1 MPFLAQ
7 EHIPVPAKDILS
19 WMCDNPTFDINKPVF
34 INAADQSQSISAA
47 QAWALIRKLVAGFRR
62 AGFQAGDCVC
72 LHSFNNIYYPIVV
85 LGIIGAGGIFTGTNP
100 SYTSFELKH
109 HVKSSKACFIVSEPE
124 IVGTISDVARELRIP
139 KSHILILDTANQPLP
154 IGFASWKT
162 LLNHGEQEWV
172 RFDNLET
179 SKNTTAMLLFSS
191 GTTGL
196 PKPAMLSHYNLVAQH
211 TTVFEHRP
219 RPYELSRLV
228 TLPMFHAATAPST
241 HTSALRSGHAN
252 YIMRRFEVDTFLEN
266 IEKYKITDL
275 LLVPPIVVSIVM
287 SPNPNKIK
295 ALSSVKAAST
305 GGAPLDKIMQ
315 ARFQELLDPATP
327 FTQIWAM
334 TETSCLASLFY
345 YPENDDT
352 GSVGRFVPNID
363 VKLVDDEGREI
374 TAYDVRGELCVRG
387 PGVIRGY
394 LDNPEANARDFDE
407 DGFFH
412 TGDILYCDNR
422 TKLWYIV
429 DRKKELI
436 KVRGFQVAP
445 AEIEGLLLDHPKI
458 IDAAVVGIHSP
469 NRGSELPRAYIVPK
483 PEDQGLSEGDVRS
496 YIAQR
501 LAKYKRLDGG
511 VKFVDVIPKAPSGK
525 ILKRILREQA

>member
-1 MPFLAQ
+1 
-7 EHIPVPAKDILS
+7 
-19 WMCDNPTFDINKPVF
+19 
-34 INAADQSQSISAA
+34 
-47 QAWALIRKLVAGFRR
+47 
-62 AGFQAGDCVC
+62 
-72 LHSFNNIYYPIVV
+72 
-85 LGIIGAGGIFTGTNP
+85 
-100 SYTSFELKH
+100 
-109 HVKSSKACFIVSEPE
+109 
-124 IVGTISDVARELRIP
+124 
-139 KSHILILDTANQPLP
+139 
-154 IGFASWKT
+154 
-162 LLNHGEQEWV
+162 
-172 RFDNLET
+172 
-179 SKNTTAMLLFSS
+179 
-191 GTTGL
+191 
-196 PKPAMLSHYNLVAQH
+196 
-211 TTVFEHRP
+211 
-219 RPYELSRLV
+219 
-228 TLPMFHAATAPST
+228 MFHAAAAPST

-275 LLVPPIVVSIVM
+275 TLVPPIVASIVM

-295 ALSSVKAAST
+295 ALSSVKVAST

-394 LDNPEANARDFDE
+394 LDNPGANARDFDE

-412 TGDILYCDNR
+412 TGDILYCDNK

-429 DRKKELI
+429 DRKK
-436 KVRGFQVAP
+436 VCYS
-445 AEIEGLLLDHPKI
+445 GL
-458 IDAAVVGIHSP
+458 
-469 NRGSELPRAYIVPK
+469 Y
-483 PEDQGLSEGDVRS
+483 
-496 YIAQR
+496 
-501 LAKYKRLDGG
+501 
-511 VKFVDVIPKAPSGK
+511 
-525 ILKRILREQA
+525 